1 MPGIRAATVLPE
13 VGGMAAILAT
23 GCTPAFAPGTTLHWL
38 RLGNCV
44 PTPDASDLAE
54 ATRRKLVTVCSA

>member
-38 RLGNCV
+38 RLGNFV
-44 PTPDASDLAE
+44 ASDLAE
-54 ATRRKLVTVCSA
+54 AARRKLVTICSA